1 MNNYVRKIY
10 FFNSKHEMFAS
21 IVIPKLFV
29 STRSMHFIRVV
40 IFAGCFFFYL
50 NFPKEKGLAAQ

>member
-1 MNNYVRKIY
+1 MNNYVRKI

-21 IVIPKLFV
+21 IVIPILFV

-40 IFAGCFFFYL
+40 IFAGCFLFI
-50 NFPKEKGLAAQ
+50 